1 VVEDNADVR
10 MCLQTL
16 LEMEGNQVRV
26 ASDGIKGT
34 DLILSWRPDV
44 AIVDIGLPGRDG
56 FSVAKEVRNT
66 LSVAPTRPQPCLI
79 ALTGYGLPSDR
90 QKVLEAGYQVHLV
103 KPVNL
108 EELADVLRQL
118 GRKLQAAGTQ

>member
-1 VVEDNADVR
+1 
-10 MCLQTL
+10 
-16 LEMEGNQVRV
+16 
-26 ASDGIKGT
+26 
-34 DLILSWRPDV
+34 
-44 AIVDIGLPGRDG
+44 VDIGLPGRDG

-118 GRKLQAAGTQ
+118 GRTLQAAGTQ